1 MKKLSFSNVMLWVGL
16 AFIYLPMLI
25 MVIYSFNAS
34 KLVTV
39 WGGWSIK
46 WYAGLLDNSQL
57 MGSVGRSLEIAL
69 YTAVAAVALGTLAAF
84 VLTRVTRFKGRTLFG
99 GLVTAPLVMP
109 EVITGLSLLL
119 LFVAMA
125 QLIGWPQERGIV
137 TIWIA
142 HTTFCSAY
150 VAVVVSARLRE
161 LDLSIEEAAMDLG
174 AKPWKVFF
182 LITIP
187 MIAPSLAAGGMMSFA
202 LSLDDLVLAS
212 FVSGPG
218 STTLPME
225 VFSAV
230 RLGVNSDEDLLGGF
244 VEHAFIA
251 GKAIVH
257 PLPRGGVA
265 PEGWNPL
272 FAEKVRDVVL
282 NGVSVFSLAD
292 AHRAG
297 ARMLAEGPVRAK
309 LAEACGGLGQYV
321 AHDLDELDAW
331 LGGLEERQ
339 LAQGLVLEANLE
351 SIVTHSVGQ
360 LRVNG
365 FLLSYHGHQHQT
377 RNARGELVYAGSDL
391 LVARGGYAELL
402 ALDLAREVRQA
413 IEYAR
418 IFDTA
423 AAIFFP
429 GCFASRRNYDIAQGR
444 DGNGRER
451 FGVLEQSWRVGG
463 ASSAEIAALEA
474 FRADPGLPAVR
485 AASFEIHEDKR
496 LPDNSR
502 VIYRGP
508 DEHGDFLLKYAMT
521 GEA

>member
-125 QLIGWPQERGIV
+125 QLIGWPQERGLV

-230 RLGVNSDEDLLGGF
+230 RLGVKPEINAIASLILLT
-244 VEHAFIA
+244 VS
-251 GKAIVH
+251 
-257 PLPRGGVA
+257 
-265 PEGWNPL
+265 L
-272 FAEKVRDVVL
+272 FT
-282 NGVSVFSLAD
+282 FLAWYFTR
-292 AHRAG
+292 RA
-297 ARMLAEGPVRAK
+297 
-309 LAEACGGLGQYV
+309 
-321 AHDLDELDAW
+321 
-331 LGGLEERQ
+331 EERRKRAIQ
-339 LAQGLVLEANLE
+339 QAMEAMAQE
-351 SIVTHSVGQ
+351 SSSSNWKPV
-360 LRVNG
+360 
-365 FLLSYHGHQHQT
+365 
-377 RNARGELVYAGSDL
+377 
-391 LVARGGYAELL
+391 
-402 ALDLAREVRQA
+402 QA
-413 IEYAR
+413 A
-418 IFDTA
+418 
-423 AAIFFP
+423 
-429 GCFASRRNYDIAQGR
+429 
-444 DGNGRER
+444 
-451 FGVLEQSWRVGG
+451 
-463 ASSAEIAALEA
+463 
-474 FRADPGLPAVR
+474 
-485 AASFEIHEDKR
+485 
-496 LPDNSR
+496 
-502 VIYRGP
+502 
-508 DEHGDFLLKYAMT
+508 
-521 GEA
+521 